1 MQAIGS
7 HADDGFMAASIVR
20 AFRVATEATLST
32 LAALTVPPAP
42 GTPGGAVQAN
52 AGGGGSVNAS
62 ANRAR

>member
-1 MQAIGS
+1 MQTIGS
-7 HADDGFMAASIVR
+7 HADDGCMATSIAR

-32 LAALTVPPAP
+32 LAALTVPPSA
-42 GTPGGAVQAN
+42 GTHGVAAQAN

>member
-1 MQAIGS
+1 MQTIGS
-7 HADDGFMAASIVR
+7 HADGGCMATSIAR

-32 LAALTVPPAP
+32 LAALTVPP
-42 GTPGGAVQAN
+42 TGAHGVGAQAN

>member
-1 MQAIGS
+1 MQAIGL
-7 HADDGFMAASIVR
+7 HADDGRMVTSIAR

-32 LAALTVPPAP
+32 LAALTVPPAA
-42 GTPGGAVQAN
+42 GVGGGAAQVN